1 MNEYTIWLKVSQN
14 LKSLEIEQKWLV
26 SSYGKNLWR
35 EFLFCAFIFIV
46 LFFLNLR
53 KQFFRSKLIILVLY
67 NDIVWLFICCKTK
80 LKIKKIYICFW
91 QNIPYLQE
99 KMFLYGKKLYIEKMF
114 LYGKKFY
121 IEKMFYWK
129 KHLLL
134 RKNRWKCFWLEKY
147 IC

>member
-80 LKIKKIYICFW
+80 LKIKNIYICFW

-99 KMFLYGKKLYIEKMF
+99 KCFYMEKSF
-114 LYGKKFY
+114 ILK
-121 IEKMFYWK
+121 
-129 KHLLL
+129 
-134 RKNRWKCFWLEKY
+134 KCFYMEKSFILKKCFTEKNIY
-147 IC
+147 YWEKIDENVFD